1 MTEEEEKQELEALW
15 REFCMMLEGHPNIR
29 LELRGF
35 YCVQKDRQNYLRV
48 LSFSKKDLSA
58 GALCEEAG
66 H

>member
-1 MTEEEEKQELEALW
+1 MTEEEEKQELEAL
-15 REFCMMLEGHPNIR
+15 CMMLEGHPNIR

-35 YCVQKDRQNYLRV
+35 YCVQKDMQNYLRV

-58 GALCEEAG
+58 GALCEKAG